1 MGAFR
6 GSLTY
11 RQYFVRDPLP
21 GDWKDR
27 FQIGIEQ
34 NLFQPLDPAGEAE
47 RSVGWCSIHFPLDL
61 ELTPE
66 QYIYNEYIVLGLRID
81 TLTVPG
87 SLLRIFT
94 ESECR
99 KVMFEQKKNK
109 LSRYE
114 KAEIKDRVKLDL
126 KKRLLPAI
134 KSIDVAWNWQ
144 KGVLRFFA
152 GNEKVNVEF
161 MELFEQSF
169 GLQLT
174 PDGPYTGALLEATG
188 LTDDELRAID
198 GLEPVQFVD
207 LDTAVAAMKE

>member
-1 MGAFR
+1 MGAFN
-6 GSLTY
+6 GSLTF
-11 RQYFVRDPLP
+11 RQYYVRDPLP
-21 GDWKDR
+21 ADWKDR
-27 FQIGIEQ
+27 FQLGIER
-34 NLFQPLDPAGEAE
+34 NVFTPLDPAGEAE

-81 TLTVPG
+81 TMTVPG

-99 KVMFEQKKNK
+99 RVMHEQKKVK

-126 KKRLLPAI
+126 KKRLLPSI
-134 KSIDVAWNWQ
+134 KSIDLAWDWQ

-161 MELFEQSF
+161 MELFEATF

-174 PDGPYTGALLEATG
+174 PDGPYTMSLLEAAG
-188 LTDDELRAID
+188 LTEAEVAAFESV
-198 GLEPVQFVD
+198 EPTAFVD

>member
-1 MGAFR
+1 MGAFS
-6 GSLTY
+6 GSLSY

-34 NLFQPLDPAGEAE
+34 NIFVPLDPAGEAE

-66 QYIYNEYIVLGLRID
+66 LYIYNEYIVLGLRID

-87 SLLRIFT
+87 ALLRIFT
-94 ESECR
+94 ESESR
-99 KVMFEQKKNK
+99 RVMMEQKRAK

-134 KSIDVAWNWQ
+134 KSIDMAWDWQ
-144 KGVLRFFA
+144 KGVVRFFA
-152 GNEKVNVEF
+152 GNEKVNLEF
-161 MELFEQSF
+161 MELFEQTF

-174 PDGPYTGALLEATG
+174 PDGPYTASLLDAVG
-188 LTDDELRAID
+188 LTDGERAAFD
-198 GLEPVQFVD
+198 RVEPSQFVD
-207 LDTAVAAMKE
+207 LDTAVAAMRE